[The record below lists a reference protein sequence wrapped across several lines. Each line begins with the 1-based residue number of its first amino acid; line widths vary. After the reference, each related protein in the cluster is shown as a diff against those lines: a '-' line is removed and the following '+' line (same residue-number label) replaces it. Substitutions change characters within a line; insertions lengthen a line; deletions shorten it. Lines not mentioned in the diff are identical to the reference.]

1 MTDQVKLSTLKPG
14 DRFEFNCAIWKVD
27 NNEDD
32 DGWVG
37 VHALGDMR
45 WRHQMW
51 EDTLVVQVE
60 EEGDYNPIVFFPHNF
75 PLKPLHDC
83 LAIIDDHEGD
93 LEPCLVRCIGDVM
106 EWATLASFSWLE
118 VDDDALDDLLAYIPE
133 GWKQVVT
140 FRYQAMHPPKATFT
154 EAQEALI
161 REALKGRLSNQEI
174 LQKMGLKP

>member
-14 DRFEFNCAIWKVD
+14 DRFEFNCAIWEVY
-27 NNEDD
+27 NNEDE
-32 DGWVG
+32 GWVG
-37 VHALGDMR
+37 VYALERRTRLG
-45 WRHQMW
+45 
-51 EDTLVVQVE
+51 EDTLVVEVE
-60 EEGDYNPIVFFPHNF
+60 KEGNYNPIVFFPHNF

-93 LEPCLVRCIGDVM
+93 LEPYLVRCIGDVM
-106 EWATLASFSWLE
+106 EWANLASFRWLE
-118 VDDDALDDLLAYIPE
+118 VDDDALDDLLCYLPE
-133 GWKQVVT
+133 GWKKVVT
-140 FRYQAMHPPKATFT
+140 LRYQAMHPPKATFT